1 MSPERVGALMRAALA
16 AATTGLERG
25 GGPFGAVIAD
35 ADGRILAT
43 AVNVVLVTNDPTA
56 HAEVQ
61 AIRMATARRG
71 DRSLRDCTL
80 VATCAPCVMCTGAIH
95 WAGVG
100 RVVAGARAADA
111 EAIGFVEGPRGFDP
125 AAFLA
130 ARGITYTPD
139 VERDAAV
146 AVLRAYRGPVYNG

>member
-1 MSPERVGALMRAALA
+1 MTPDAMVRLMRAALA
-16 AATTGLERG
+16 AARTGIVRG
-25 GGPFGAVIAD
+25 GGPFGAVVAD
-35 ADGRILAT
+35 AGGAIVAT

-61 AIRMATARRG
+61 AIRAATARRR

-80 VATCAPCVMCTGAIH
+80 VTTCAPCVMCTGAIH

-100 RVVAGARAADA
+100 HVVAGARRDDA
-111 EAIGFVEGPRGFDP
+111 EAIGFVEGPAAFD
-125 AAFLA
+125 ASAFLA
-130 ARGITYTPD
+130 ARGIAYAPD

-146 AVLRAYRGPVYNG
+146 ALLRAYQGPIYNP